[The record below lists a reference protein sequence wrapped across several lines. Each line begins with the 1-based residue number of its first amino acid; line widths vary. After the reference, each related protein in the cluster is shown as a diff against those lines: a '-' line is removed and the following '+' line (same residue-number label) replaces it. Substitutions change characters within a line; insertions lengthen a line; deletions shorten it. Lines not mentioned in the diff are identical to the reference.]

1 MWFSYDT
8 GQILVVVFCCLVIV
22 GLTIWLFTDVSK
34 SVKSIG
40 MKKGKKSVS
49 FGENEV
55 REYETD

>member
-8 GQILVVVFCCLVIV
+8 GQILVVVFCCLVII

-34 SVKSIG
+34 SVKNIG